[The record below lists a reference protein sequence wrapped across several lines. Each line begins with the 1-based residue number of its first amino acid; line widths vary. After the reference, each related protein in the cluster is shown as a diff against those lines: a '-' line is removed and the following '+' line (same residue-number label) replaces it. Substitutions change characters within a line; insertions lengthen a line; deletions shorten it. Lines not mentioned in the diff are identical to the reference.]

1 MIGAAAGLMFA
12 MSAAHAVPRGLAMGV
27 QLGEPVAATVAYRW
41 NEDMT
46 VQLAQGWSFGQQRFH
61 MSADYLYTFTEIDSD
76 ESMGLSYP
84 VYVGAG
90 LRLRAFGTPSS
101 ASEERGNF
109 GFRFPIGAAVS
120 PDHIPMEVYFEM
132 APVWVVAPISHGGF
146 DGGIGGRL
154 FF

>member
-1 MIGAAAGLMFA
+1 MIGAALGLMVVLG
-12 MSAAHAVPRGLAMGV
+12 SAQAVPRGLALGV

-41 NEDMT
+41 NEEMT
-46 VQLAQGWSFGQQRFH
+46 VQLAQGWSFGQKRFH
-61 MSADYLYTFTEIDSD
+61 MSADYLYTVTEIESD
-76 ESMGLSYP
+76 EGMGLSYP

-90 LRLRAFGTPSS
+90 LRLRAFGSNAP
-101 ASEERGNF
+101 ASEDRGNF

-120 PDHIPMEVYFEM
+120 PDHIPLEVYFEM
-132 APVWVVAPISHGGF
+132 APVWVVTPISHGGF